1 MKKSKNL
8 TRLERERIY
17 VMRAYGKS
25 LREIAK
31 HIGRS
36 HSTVSKELSRNKT
49 PKRQVFNSAYARA
62 EYAQVLAEKRR
73 HQPKFRQRLKN
84 IEIRRFVE
92 LHLRD
97 KRSPRDISIRLSK
110 CFPKYRISAEAIYQ
124 WIYAERKDLIKELA
138 RGGKRRNRASKRGKR
153 YMKAAAK
160 KLSIA
165 ERPSVVTERSRF
177 GDWEGDTI
185 ISRQSKF
192 CIFTLVERKS
202 RFTMLHLLPACN
214 AQSTLQALL
223 ESFYQL
229 PPPLRKT
236 LTLDNGAENSCH
248 DKLAT
253 KTALEVY
260 FCDAYASWQRG
271 TVENTNGFIR
281 RHFSK
286 KTDFA
291 LVSRS
296 NVKDVQD
303 WLNTRMMDCL
313 GGSSPAEI
321 FLPELHRYPN
331 QIQRM
336 FPHLPALKQ
345 SFLIAA

>member
-1 MKKSKNL
+1 MKNSKNL

-17 VMRAYGKS
+17 VMRDYGKS

-36 HSTVSKELSRNKT
+36 HSTVSKELSRNKA
-49 PKRQVFNSAYARA
+49 PRRRVFSSSYAKA
-62 EYAQVLAEKRR
+62 KYAHELAESRR
-73 HQPKFRQRLKN
+73 RQPKFRQRLKN
-84 IEIRRFVE
+84 SVIRQFVE

-110 CFPKYRISAEAIYQ
+110 CFADYHISAEAIYQ
-124 WIYAERKDLIKELA
+124 WIYAERKDLIKELP
-138 RGGKRRNRASKRGKR
+138 RGGKRKNRASFRGKR

-165 ERPSVVTERSRF
+165 ERPSVVTGRSRF

-214 AQSTLQALL
+214 AQSALQG
-223 ESFYQL
+223 
-229 PPPLRKT
+229 T

-253 KTALEVY
+253 KTALAVY

-281 RHFSK
+281 RHFPK
-286 KTDFA
+286 KTNFA
-291 LVSRS
+291 LIDKS
-296 NVKDVQD
+296 NVRYVQD

-313 GGSSPAEI
+313 GGNSPAEI
-321 FLPELHRYPN
+321 FLPELHRHPN
-331 QIQRM
+331 QIQMM
-336 FPHLPALKQ
+336 FPHLPTLKQ

>member
-1 MKKSKNL
+1 MKNSKNL

-17 VMRAYGKS
+17 VMRDYGKS

-36 HSTVSKELSRNKT
+36 HSTVSKELSRNKA
-49 PKRQVFNSAYARA
+49 PRRQVFNSAYARA
-62 EYAQVLAEKRR
+62 QYAHELAEGRR
-73 HQPKFRQRLKN
+73 HQPKYRQRLKN
-84 IEIRRFVE
+84 PLIRQFVE
-92 LHLRD
+92 QHLKD
-97 KRSPRDISIRLSK
+97 KRLPRDISIRLSK
-110 CFPKYRISAEAIYQ
+110 CFPEYGISAEAIYQ
-124 WIYAERKDLIKELA
+124 WIYAERGDLTVELA
-138 RGGKRRNRASKRGKR
+138 RRGKRRNRANKRGKR
-153 YMKAAAK
+153 YLNPAAK
-160 KLSIA
+160 KTSIA

-214 AQSTLQALL
+214 AQSALQALL

-229 PPPLRKT
+229 PPQLRKT

-248 DKLAT
+248 DKLAL
-253 KTALEVY
+253 KTALDIY

-281 RHFSK
+281 RHFPK

-291 LVSRS
+291 LVSKS
-296 NVKDVQD
+296 NVKYVQD

-313 GGSSPAEI
+313 GGNSPAEI
-321 FLPELHRYPN
+321 FLPQLDRYPN
-331 QIQRM
+331 QIQKL
-336 FPHLPALKQ
+336 FPHLGDIKQ
-345 SFLIAA
+345 SFRIAA